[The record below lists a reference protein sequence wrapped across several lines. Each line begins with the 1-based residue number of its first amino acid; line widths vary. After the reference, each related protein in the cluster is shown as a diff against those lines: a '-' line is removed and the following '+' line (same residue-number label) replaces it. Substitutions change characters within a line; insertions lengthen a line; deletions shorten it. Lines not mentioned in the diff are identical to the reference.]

1 MHLTAHNLCPP
12 FLSDRNFPI
21 AFQHARTQRFNVRY
35 KAEKVFLKL
44 FAWIPKLPSSPLY
57 KSPHQRGFGVA
68 HSLLTNSLWEQRRRR
83 MKDAGKSHK
92 ANGKLSPETRKDRK
106 SATGLSGSPKKGG
119 HGGKFTWIGHGYEQV
134 EMPHGAMDAKDPNF
148 EDPVEIATVWS
159 RWFPVAR
166 SVNSSNWRNVFFRVQ

>member
-1 MHLTAHNLCPP
+1 
-12 FLSDRNFPI
+12 
-21 AFQHARTQRFNVRY
+21 
-35 KAEKVFLKL
+35 
-44 FAWIPKLPSSPLY
+44 
-57 KSPHQRGFGVA
+57 
-68 HSLLTNSLWEQRRRR
+68 

-148 EDPVEIATVWS
+148 EDPVEIATV
-159 RWFPVAR
+159 
-166 SVNSSNWRNVFFRVQ
+166 